1 MAAMSSAHDGPVHT
15 IRMVLGDQCSRGLSA
30 LSDLDPARDLVLM
43 AEVDAECTY
52 VAHHKKKVVLVLSA
66 MRHFARALEARGVR
80 VRYVTLDDPLNTHSL
95 RGELVRAVRELG
107 AARVVATE
115 CGEWRL
121 EEDMRGWQEALSSQG
136 GGVEVEIRDD
146 TRFLCRKQEF
156 RVWATGKTG
165 EPKPGARMEFFY
177 RTMRRRYGV
186 LMEEEAP
193 AGGKW
198 NYDPENR
205 KPLPKTMSPPPVL
218 GFPPDEIT
226 EAVMDLVSSRFP
238 GHFGDV
244 EGFALPVT
252 AQDAARALADFV
264 ERRLALFGDWQDTM
278 KAGESTMYHAVIST
292 SLNTGLLEPLEA
304 CRAAEAAWHAGEAP
318 LNAVEGFIRQVLGWR
333 EFVRGMYWL
342 HVPRYRTLNGLG
354 AERPLPAFY
363 WTGDTQ
369 MNCLRHAVVDTKR
382 HAYAH
387 HIQRL
392 MVTGNFA
399 LIAGLSPDQ
408 VDEWYLTVYADAY
421 EWVEMPNV
429 RGMALHADGGIMGS
443 KPYASSGAYINRM
456 SDYCKSCHYDVKDA
470 AGDRGCPF
478 NALYWDFMARHH
490 DRFAGNQRMSMTIRT
505 LEKMDPP
512 RLAAIRGRAAT
523 FLAAMDAGEKV

>member
-1 MAAMSSAHDGPVHT
+1 MDTSHHGPVHT

-30 LSDLDPARDLVLM
+30 LSDLDPARDVVLM
-43 AEVDAECTY
+43 AEVDTECTY

-66 MRHFARALEARGVR
+66 MRHFARALQARGVR
-80 VRYVTLDDPLNTHSL
+80 VRYTTLDDPDNTHSL
-95 RGELVRAVRELG
+95 RGELVRAVQALG
-107 AARVVATE
+107 AERVVATE

-121 EEDMRGWQEALSSQG
+121 EEDMRGWQEAA
-136 GGVEVEIRDD
+136 GVEVEIRDD

-165 EPKPGARMEFFY
+165 EPKAGARMEFFY
-177 RTMRRRYGV
+177 RTMRRRYAL
-186 LMEEEAP
+186 LMEGEAP
-193 AGGKW
+193 AGGQW

-205 KPLPKTMSPPPVL
+205 KPLPKTMSPPQVPT
-218 GFPPDEIT
+218 FPPDET
-226 EAVMDLVSSRFP
+226 TRAVMDLVATRFP
-238 GHFGDV
+238 GHFGDID
-244 EGFALPVT
+244 GFALPVT
-252 AQDAARALADFV
+252 AQDAERALADFV

-278 KAGESTMYHAVIST
+278 KAGESTLYHAVIST
-292 SLNTGLLEPLEA
+292 SLNTGLLEPLA
-304 CRAAEAAWHAGEAP
+304 VCRAAEAAWHAGEAP

-333 EFVRGMYWL
+333 EYVRGMYWL

-363 WTGDTQ
+363 WTGDTR
-369 MNCLRHAVVDTKR
+369 MNCLHHAVTDTKR

-456 SDYCKSCHYDVKDA
+456 SDYCRSCHYDVKDA
-470 AGDRGCPF
+470 TGERGCPF

-490 DRFAGNQRMSMTIRT
+490 DRFAGNPRMSMTVRT
-505 LEKMDPP
+505 LDRMDPA
-512 RLAAIRGRAAT
+512 RVAAIRSRAGT
-523 FLAAMDAGEKV
+523 FLAAMDAGEEV

>member
-1 MAAMSSAHDGPVHT
+1 METLRDGPVHT
-15 IRMVLGDQCSRGLSA
+15 IRMVLGDQCSRTLSS

-43 AEVDAECTY
+43 AEVDTECTY

-80 VRYVTLDDPLNTHSL
+80 VRYVTLDDPANTHSL
-95 RGELVRAVRELG
+95 RGELVRALGELG
-107 AARVVATE
+107 AERVVVTE

-121 EEDMRGWQEALSSQG
+121 EEDMRGWQEAA
-136 GGVEVEIRDD
+136 GVEVEIRDD

-156 RVWATGKTG
+156 RAWATGTTG
-165 EPKPGARMEFFY
+165 APKAGARMEFFY
-177 RTMRRRYGV
+177 RTMRRRYGI
-186 LMEEEAP
+186 LMEGAAP

-205 KPLPKTMSPPPVL
+205 KPLPKTMSPPPVPAFL
-218 GFPPDEIT
+218 PDEIT
-226 EAVMDLVSSRFP
+226 EAVMDVVSSRFP
-238 GHFGDV
+238 GHFGEV

-252 AQDAARALADFV
+252 AQDAERALADFV

-278 KAGESTMYHAVIST
+278 KMGESTLYHAMIST

-304 CRAAEAAWHAGEAP
+304 CRAAEAAWLAGEAP

-342 HVPRYRTLNGLG
+342 HVPRYRTLNELG
-354 AERPLPAFY
+354 AERPLPPFY
-363 WTGDTQ
+363 WTGETR
-369 MNCLRHAVVDTKR
+369 MNCLRHAVTDTKR
-382 HAYAH
+382 YAYAH

-505 LEKMDPP
+505 LERMDPP
-512 RLAAIRGRAAT
+512 KLAAIRARAGT
-523 FLAAMDAGEKV
+523 FLAAMDAGEEV